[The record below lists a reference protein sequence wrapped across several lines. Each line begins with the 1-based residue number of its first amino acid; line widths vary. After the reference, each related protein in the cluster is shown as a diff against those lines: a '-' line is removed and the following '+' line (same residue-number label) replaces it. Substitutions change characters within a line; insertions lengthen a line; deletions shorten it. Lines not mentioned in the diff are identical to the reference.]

1 METEVGVDVGA
12 EVAVW
17 VVEIGQGLAQRR
29 HGRFPFAKAVS
40 SVTANPSSAPR
51 T

>member
-17 VVEIGQGLAQRR
+17 VVEIGQGLAQCR
-29 HGRFPFAKAVS
+29 HRGI
-40 SVTANPSSAPR
+40 PSWR
-51 T
+51 GDEQRDR